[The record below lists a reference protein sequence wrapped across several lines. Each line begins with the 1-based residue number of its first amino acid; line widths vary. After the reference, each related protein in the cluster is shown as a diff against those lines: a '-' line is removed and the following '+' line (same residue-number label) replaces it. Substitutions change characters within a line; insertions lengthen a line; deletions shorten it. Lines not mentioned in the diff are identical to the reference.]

1 MDAEIRRRKP
11 RKKHK
16 IIFAVTALLAA
27 VIILASYLDNKLDP
41 LVAMMAE
48 VKAKNK
54 VSEMINASPARAIE
68 ESGYTYS
75 ELVNIRY
82 DSAGRI
88 TSISADSLRMTEL
101 RTKITEYII
110 NDFKNFS
117 DFVIEISLS
126 NVLDDEVILGRM
138 PDVRIP
144 ASIDPGA
151 AVTSTLESEFL
162 DAGINQTLHKIYADI
177 KADVCV
183 LTLITNLSFEVNTK
197 VALAETVIVGDI
209 PKFYIGGMTY

>member
-54 VSEMINASPARAIE
+54 VSEMINASTARAIE

-183 LTLITNLSFEVNTK
+183 LTLITNLKFEVNTK
-197 VALAETVIVGDI
+197 VAIAETVIVGDI